1 MKPVPFFGPYFDR
14 GCPAPGAEST
24 PRGYRDVP
32 SATYH
37 AHAALNA
44 SLLKEPSP
52 CHMLANMMED
62 ERDHYAS
69 PSAAEC
75 FTIGILA
82 HWAVLEPDKIRN
94 IREHVV
100 ECETA
105 GLATKKAADQRAANP
120 GKLLVTGEH
129 LLKAVDLM
137 RAVAMQSEAAELLS
151 RPGVNERSGF
161 IFADGVW
168 RKWRP
173 DRLLLDGTRIIDV
186 KTTRLESLVG
196 KRGVTQWE
204 GECWK
209 YGYWLQAAWYL
220 HHHELATGV
229 RPNAFT
235 FIVVSTAAPFH
246 ARCFSMTNFRPD
258 HPMYDGSALQRARQA
273 IGLDPGEG
281 PDKLTIFR
289 DCAQQTEAARTRGQ
303 TLSPE
308 LLRAMWPAEE
318 HETSGPEIGLSKA
331 AF

>member
-1 MKPVPFFGPYFDR
+1 MKPVPSFDLYFDR
-14 GCPAPGAEST
+14 ASVPPGSKST
-24 PRGYRDVP
+24 PAGYAECP
-32 SATYH
+32 SGQYH
-37 AHAALNA
+37 AFPALNA

-52 CHMLANMMED
+52 CHMLANLMED
-62 ERDHYAS
+62 ERDHYGS
-69 PSAAEC
+69 PAAAES
-75 FTIGILA
+75 FTIGTLT
-82 HWAVLEPDKIRN
+82 HWAVLEPEKIRN
-94 IREHVV
+94 IKDHVV

-105 GLATKKAADQRAANP
+105 GLATKRAAEQRAENP

-137 RAVAMQSEAAELLS
+137 RAVAMQSEARELLA
-151 RPGVNERSGF
+151 RPGVNERAGF
-161 IFADGVW
+161 LFADGVW

-196 KRGVTQWE
+196 KRGVQQWE

-209 YGYWLQAAWYL
+209 FGYWLQAAWYL
-220 HHHELATGV
+220 HHHELATCI

-258 HPMYDGSALQRARQA
+258 HPLYEGSALQRARQA
-273 IGLDPGEG
+273 IGLEAGEG
-281 PDKLTIFR
+281 PDKLAVFR
-289 DCAQQTEAARTRGQ
+289 DCAQQTMAAAQRGQ
-303 TLSPE
+303 TLSPD

-318 HETSGPEIGLSKA
+318 HETSGPEIGLPKT